1 MHEIVTERLVLRLLQ
16 AGDVPAFAAYRSD
29 PDVARYQSWDP
40 SYSRADGE
48 RLVAAQEGVDF
59 GDPGSW
65 VQVAAVDRAGGA
77 LRGDCAVRVVT
88 DQPQT
93 AEVGV
98 TLAPASQGSGFA
110 SEALGAV
117 VTRLFEQHD
126 IHRVYAQADDRNV
139 AVHRLLERLG
149 FRCEARLVE
158 ADWFKG
164 EWTTLRTYAV
174 LRREWSA
181 PPTLCAPA

>member
-1 MHEIVTERLVLRLLQ
+1 MNEIVTERLVLRLLRPED
-16 AGDVPAFAAYRSD
+16 APAFAAYRSE
-29 PDVARYQSWDP
+29 PDVARYQSWDT
-40 SYSRADGE
+40 SYTMADGE
-48 RLVAAQEGVDF
+48 RLVAAQAGVDF
-59 GDPGSW
+59 GDPGPW
-65 VQVAAVDRAGGA
+65 VQVAAVEHATGE
-77 LRGDCAVRVVT
+77 LCGDCAVRVAT
-88 DQPQT
+88 DQPHT
-93 AEVGV
+93 AEVGI
-98 TLAPASQGSGFA
+98 TFAPARQGSGLA

-117 VTRLFEQHD
+117 VTRLFDQHG

-174 LRREWSA
+174 LRREWA
-181 PPTLCAPA
+181 P